1 MSEAKNG
8 TVILRDVLDAR
19 VRKDDQTFMKI
30 LSSVTLEQSRDM
42 LDVLE
47 ILTEFSASR
56 IKTLESHEEFMS
68 DITRITNNIKE
79 NIAKSKE

>member
-79 NIAKSKE
+79 RIAKSKE